1 MISLAVSV
9 KCNHY
14 TSCYSTFTLL
24 LLVPRAG
31 KEIKWA
37 PRGFNLSG
45 PRTIHVSSF
54 ATLGANKR
62 RSALV
67 VAPPTHAAR
76 RRPGSAPAGAV
87 APDHRSPPRTRSSG
101 ATAPGTTTPRQCCP
115 LLLLRGAGASPRRAR
130 TAHCLHTPSR
140 SRRSNSTVPTPRPPE
155 PVAATAPASSTPR
168 RGRPSAPAARVA
180 PEHRRHGPGN
190 KFEFCLNFC

>member
-1 MISLAVSV
+1 MISLAFNV

-24 LLVPRAG
+24 LMVPRAG

-115 LLLLRGAGASPRRAR
+115 LLLLRGARAPERRHGGPA
-130 TAHCLHTPSR
+130 LPIVYTPL
-140 SRRSNSTVPTPRPPE
+140 PALG
-155 PVAATAPASSTPR
+155 AATAPCQLRARLSRWRRPPQPPARLAEAGPPRPRGAGASPPR
-168 RGRPSAPAARVA
+168 AG
-180 PEHRRHGPGN
+180 
-190 KFEFCLNFC
+190 KQI

>member
-14 TSCYSTFTLL
+14 TSFYSSFTLL

-31 KEIKWA
+31 KGIKWA

-87 APDHRSPPRTRSSG
+87 APDHRPTFPHSEQWRNCPRHNHP
-101 ATAPGTTTPRQCCP
+101 APVLPSAAPARRP
-115 LLLLRGAGASPRRAR
+115 GAGASPRRAR

-168 RGRPSAPAARVA
+168 RGRPAAPAW
-180 PEHRRHGPGN
+180 RRSIAATGRETN
-190 KFEFCLNFC
+190 LNFV

>member
-14 TSCYSTFTLL
+14 TSFYSSFTLL

-87 APDHRSPPRTRSSG
+87 APDHRPTSPHSEQWRNCPRHNHPAPVLPSAAPARRRSV
-101 ATAPGTTTPRQCCP
+101 ATAGPHCP
-115 LLLLRGAGASPRRAR
+115 LFTHPFPLSAQQQHRANSAPAGAGGGDRPSLQHAAPRPALRARGPRGAGASPPRA
-130 TAHCLHTPSR
+130 
-140 SRRSNSTVPTPRPPE
+140 
-155 PVAATAPASSTPR
+155 
-168 RGRPSAPAARVA
+168 G
-180 PEHRRHGPGN
+180 
-190 KFEFCLNFC
+190 KQI

>member
-14 TSCYSTFTLL
+14 TSFYSSFTLL
-24 LLVPRAG
+24 LLVPRRRAG

-76 RRPGSAPAGAV
+76 RRPGSAPSGAV

-115 LLLLRGAGASPRRAR
+115 LLLLRGARAPERRHGGPA
-130 TAHCLHTPSR
+130 LPIVYTPL
-140 SRRSNSTVPTPRPPE
+140 PALG
-155 PVAATAPASSTPR
+155 AATAPCQLRARRSRWRRPPQPPARLAEAGPPRPRGAGASPPR
-168 RGRPSAPAARVA
+168 AG
-180 PEHRRHGPGN
+180 
-190 KFEFCLNFC
+190 KQI